1 MVPCWHP
8 GESAHEGTAFCTWSE
23 DDIAAFEAAYP
34 LGSKYRLALARL
46 VSMALRCVDVVWVG
60 RGNARNG
67 MLHITQQ
74 KTGAALAIPITA
86 ALAEAINAAAPSE
99 HLTFLLNERGQRLLP
114 ARSASGSLS
123 GAGGSVYGTFS
134 AHGLR
139 KAACR
144 RLAEAGCS
152 TNEIAAI
159 SAHASLREVERYTR
173 AADQARTARNA
184 MARTD
189 QQHRLTN
196 PVATIGKPGEKGR

>member
-99 HLTFLLNERGQRLLP
+99 HLTFLLNERGQAFAARAFSKWLVKRCRRIGLRDLLGPRATQGCAGAWPRPDARRMRSPLSARTPAYARSSAIP
-114 ARSASGSLS
+114 ARPI
-123 GAGGSVYGTFS
+123 
-134 AHGLR
+134 
-139 KAACR
+139 R
-144 RLAEAGCS
+144 RA
-152 TNEIAAI
+152 
-159 SAHASLREVERYTR
+159 RR
-173 AADQARTARNA
+173 ATPWQGQTSNID
-184 MARTD
+184 
-189 QQHRLTN
+189 
-196 PVATIGKPGEKGR
+196 